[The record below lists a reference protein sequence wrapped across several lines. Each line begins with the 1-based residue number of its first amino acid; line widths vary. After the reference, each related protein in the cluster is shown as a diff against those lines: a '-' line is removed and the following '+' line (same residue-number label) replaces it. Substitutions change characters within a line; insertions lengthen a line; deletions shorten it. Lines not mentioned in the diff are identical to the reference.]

1 MNHTKK
7 ILLYFSCFS
16 ITLNIISCIVLRTI
30 YPAYLIWNL
39 FLAYLPYLFSQY
51 LQKSIDNKRPRW
63 VQIFLGAAWLFFFPN
78 TIYVLTDFIHLYDQI
93 RLPVWFDIA
102 EIFCFT
108 WIAFMLG
115 FFSLRTLEQIIA
127 KKYTPRLT
135 YAIIISIIALSNI
148 GVYIGRDLRWNSW
161 DIFIQP
167 WRVAIDFFYNF
178 TNWHSALNITGMVFV
193 FTGLFSGIYFSLRSL
208 EKTYLNR

>member
-102 EIFCFT
+102 EIFSFT

-115 FFSLRTLEQIIA
+115 FFFFTNPGANYCQKIYAPSYICHNNFYYSAEQYWRIHRTRLTLE
-127 KKYTPRLT
+127 
-135 YAIIISIIALSNI
+135 
-148 GVYIGRDLRWNSW
+148 
-161 DIFIQP
+161 
-167 WRVAIDFFYNF
+167 
-178 TNWHSALNITGMVFV
+178 
-193 FTGLFSGIYFSLRSL
+193 
-208 EKTYLNR
+208 